1 MFPTDIV
8 SCDPIQTARGS
19 LLWWGVLPQRHQ
31 GKKTPRAV
39 APLDWQLP
47 LSLAGAESGWRG
59 GALVKSHTGY
69 IWLQHRELGPCQ
81 GILAGREVHV
91 LQGRLGRQAW
101 HRRSPGV
108 PSAHAV
114 GTGTARGHARSR
126 SWPRGT
132 PGSDE
137 LTPLPDKGPRAAT
150 PEDGAAAL
158 VPVGAALGL
167 AMDALVTLPLPSRS
181 LARPSSLQQAISH
194 GQQDET
200 PQGPSRRVCPAA
212 WLLPHIA
219 TLILRYFPAEQT
231 GTRLSRE
238 PQETRHSNLP
248 APAPASP
255 CHPGTALPHAAVRG
269 SLRH

>member
-1 MFPTDIV
+1 MP
-8 SCDPIQTARGS
+8 P
-19 LLWWGVLPQRHQ
+19 
-31 GKKTPRAV
+31 
-39 APLDWQLP
+39 
-47 LSLAGAESGWRG
+47 
-59 GALVKSHTGY
+59 
-69 IWLQHRELGPCQ
+69 
-81 GILAGREVHV
+81 
-91 LQGRLGRQAW
+91 
-101 HRRSPGV
+101 
-108 PSAHAV
+108 AHAV

-126 SWPRGT
+126 SWPGST

-158 VPVGAALGL
+158 VPAGAALGL
-167 AMDALVTLPLPSRS
+167 AMDALATLSLPSQS

-212 WLLPHIA
+212 WLPPHIA

-238 PQETRHSNLP
+238 AQETRHSNLP

-255 CHPGTALPHAAVRG
+255 CHPGTALPHAAARGPRGTGQLTPARLLSPGDGPGLVRKVRWHTDARG
-269 SLRH
+269 CAHSSPRRAGCLCCRARTPHQAGVLQESTISPVPGWFYSLRGWDNGRKSPERGMRPGLGTKGPETRNQPRRE